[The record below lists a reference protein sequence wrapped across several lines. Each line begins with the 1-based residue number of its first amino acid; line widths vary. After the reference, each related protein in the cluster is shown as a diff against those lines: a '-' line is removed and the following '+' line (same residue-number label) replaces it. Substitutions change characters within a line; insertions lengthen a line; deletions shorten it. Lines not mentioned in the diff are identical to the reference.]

1 MYIIHI
7 CKIIISEDYKVIGNK
22 IQPWRISMVLSNIS
36 FFSTQKERRYHI
48 ISKIDSK
55 NLIRKKWNQQTQANI
70 IQLLILIPRIV
81 KKLTLYFANF
91 QFLINHRNQCSIIV
105 AGNIESIIDIF
116 RKLFQQTL
124 FVGSYS
130 NLIEILRP
138 FICKKC

>member
-1 MYIIHI
+1 M
-7 CKIIISEDYKVIGNK
+7 
-22 IQPWRISMVLSNIS
+22 PWRISMVLSNIS
-36 FFSTQKERRYHI
+36 FFNAKRKAISYNIKNWFEEFDKKEMEPTNS
-48 ISKIDSK
+48 SKHYK
-55 NLIRKKWNQQTQANI
+55 V
-70 IQLLILIPRIV
+70 LILIPRIV

-138 FICKKC
+138 FICKKMLTVFEFWST